1 MFSTYDCALQSS
13 RISRSPIKRL
23 TRKDRSRR
31 GKPDVSVSVGATS
44 STHGSTCHSKLT
56 GSNITVRRQ
65 TLLLE
70 DRLNLAA
77 HSLRDSFCSCP
88 DLSTDAAVSGSR
100 SLLLHQTADRDSL
113 LPSPSCPQG
122 ESKKISW
129 RESNSK
135 ANSLFLFLWKLAF
148 WLKSVLWAVC
158 LHKLKGYMDRK

>member
-1 MFSTYDCALQSS
+1 M
-13 RISRSPIKRL
+13 
-23 TRKDRSRR
+23 
-31 GKPDVSVSVGATS
+31 SVSVGATS
-44 STHGSTCHSKLT
+44 STHGSTCHSNLT

-158 LHKLKGYMDRK
+158 LHKLKGYMDRKQ